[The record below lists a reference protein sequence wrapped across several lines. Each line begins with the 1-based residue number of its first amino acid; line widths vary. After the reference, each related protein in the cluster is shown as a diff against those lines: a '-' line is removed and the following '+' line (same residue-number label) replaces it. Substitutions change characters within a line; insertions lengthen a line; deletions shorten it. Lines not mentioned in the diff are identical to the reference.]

1 MQELV
6 SKLREKMLCKRPKNM
21 YSLNSKYNIHIE
33 LIEKILVYH
42 SKKEHLFTIQQIKTI
57 FQKYKI

>member
-1 MQELV
+1 
-6 SKLREKMLCKRPKNM
+6 M

-42 SKKEHLFTIQQIKTI
+42 CKKEHLFTIQQIKTI
-57 FQKYKI
+57 FKKYKI